1 MNDFISAPR
10 RRALLAAAGLCLS
23 AALTPAYAA
32 EPLKVV
38 ASFSI
43 LGDIV
48 EVRKGCE
55 RDHAGRSR
63 WRRRPKGSWLA
74 RSCWSQWPGL
84 QAWLP
89 RLEKASGF
97 AQEGG
102 GVRRRDAAQV
112 RRRRA

>member
-10 RRALLAAAGLCLS
+10 ARPAAAGLCLS

-48 EVRKGCE
+48 REVGGKDVSVSTLVGPDGDAHEYEPTPADARKL
-55 RDHAGRSR
+55 A
-63 WRRRPKGSWLA
+63 A
-74 RSCWSQWPGL
+74 RSCWSSMAWTSRPGCRG
-84 QAWLP
+84 WT
-89 RLEKASGF
+89 RLRASPAGRWWRPKA
-97 AQEGG
+97 
-102 GVRRRDAAQV
+102 
-112 RRRRA
+112 